1 VPASPQTASG
11 PPAVSLV
18 VGEEELLVDRA
29 VATLVAEAGEG
40 PGEGGEPAP
49 GGWGAGDA
57 GKAHDLPASGLSPGE
72 FLSLVSP
79 SLFGGARAVVIR
91 GAQDASKEL
100 AAALERY
107 AAAPAPDTVLVLT
120 HAGGAKGKALLTAL
134 TGRGAQV
141 IRCAKVSRAD
151 ERIDFVRGEF
161 RKLGRKADQGS
172 VRALIDAV
180 GNDLSELAAACA
192 QLASDVA
199 GAVDQETVARY
210 YRGRAEATGFS
221 VADRAVE
228 GRLGDALEQ
237 LRWALATGVSPVLIS
252 SALAQGVRALG
263 KVGGVPRS
271 KSSEAL
277 AGQLGM
283 PPWKIDR
290 VRRQLSGWTPDGVGT
305 ALRAVAE
312 ADAQVKGEGA
322 SAAYALERALRRIV
336 ACREG

>member
-1 VPASPQTASG
+1 M
-11 PPAVSLV
+11 
-18 VGEEELLVDRA
+18 GEEDLLVDRA
-29 VATLVAEAGEG
+29 VSTLVAEA
-40 PGEGGEPAP
+40 AA
-49 GGWGAGDA
+49 AGQTADPRQDA
-57 GKAHDLPASGLSPGE
+57 GTGKAQDVPAAGLSPGE
-72 FLSLVSP
+72 FLALVSP
-79 SLFGGARAVVIR
+79 SLFGGARAVVLR
-91 GAQDASKEL
+91 GIQDAGKDL

-107 AAAPAPDTVLVLT
+107 AASPEPDTALVLT

-134 TGRGAQV
+134 TKTGVRMV
-141 IRCAKVSRAD
+141 RCAKVSRAG

-161 RKLGRKADQGS
+161 RRLGRQADQGT

-180 GNDLSELAAACA
+180 GTDLSELAAACA
-192 QLASDVA
+192 QLAGDVA
-199 GAVDQETVARY
+199 GSIDQATVARY
-210 YRGRAEATGFS
+210 YRGRAEASGFT

-263 KVGGVPRS
+263 RVGAVPRG
-271 KSSEAL
+271 KSSDAL

-290 VRRQLSGWTPDGVGT
+290 VRRQLSGWTPDGVGA
-305 ALRAVAE
+305 ALAAVAE

-322 SAAYALERALRRIV
+322 SAGYALERAIRRIV
-336 ACREG
+336 ACRDHG